1 MSQVRKPIPKTQKQ
15 LGNEQVTPTYQPA
28 GNPNNFNPTPKD
40 NRALNTSFKDDTV
53 KPFSVG
59 IQDID
64 EAVFYYFQN
73 VIQPSVIQNGTR
85 LNVPVIYGS
94 PEKWKSFQKDGYYRD
109 QKGRIMAPLIMF
121 KRTDITKNRAI
132 ANKLDANYPN
142 NFGVFTKQYTQRNA
156 YDNFKVLTNRIPQK
170 EYYAIVM
177 PDYLTV
183 TYEVAVF
190 TYYVE
195 QLNKIVEAMEYASD
209 AYWGNPDRYQFKA
222 MIDSFGFQTE
232 MTQEDERVVKSTFS
246 IKLNGYIIPEILQKD
261 ITALQKFSNK
271 TKIIFS
277 VEASSIDAI
286 YEGNIVGDRIITTDP
301 ARQRKSTF
309 VTTDGESN
317 GEASIGGISNKEAQN
332 RSTAIG

>member
-1 MSQVRKPIPKTQKQ
+1 MTQVRKPIPKTQKQ
-15 LGNEQVTPTYQPA
+15 LSNEQITPYSSQE
-28 GNPNNFNPTPKD
+28 GNPNNFIQTPQN
-40 NRALNTSFKDDTV
+40 NRALNTTFKGDTV

-73 VIQPSVIQNGTR
+73 VIQPSVIQNGAR

-94 PEKWKSFQKDGYYRD
+94 PEKWKSYQKDGYYRD
-109 QKGRIMAPLIMF
+109 QKGKIMAPLIMF
-121 KRTDITKNRAI
+121 KRTDITKNRTI

-142 NFGVFTKQYTQRNA
+142 NFGVFTKQYTQRNS

-170 EYYAIVM
+170 QYYAIVM

-183 TYEVAVF
+183 TYECAVF

-209 AYWGNPDRYQFKA
+209 SYWGNPQRYQFKS

-232 MTQEDERVVKSTFS
+232 LAQDDERIVRSTFN
-246 IKLNGYIIPEILQKD
+246 IRLNGYIIPEILQKD
-261 ITALQKFSNK
+261 ITALKKFSNK

-277 VEASSIDAI
+277 VEATDNTMIF
-286 YEGNIVGDRIITTDP
+286 EGNVVGDRIIFET
-301 ARQRKSTF
+301 
-309 VTTDGESN
+309 
-317 GEASIGGISNKEAQN
+317 ASEKETQN

>member
-1 MSQVRKPIPKTQKQ
+1 MTQIRKPIPKTQKQ
-15 LGNEQVTPTYQPA
+15 LGNEQVTPTYQQA
-28 GNPNNFNPTPKD
+28 GNPNNFDATPQN
-40 NRALNTSFKDDTV
+40 NRALNTSFKGDTV

-73 VIQPSVIQNGTR
+73 VIQPSVIQNGAR

-109 QKGRIMAPLIMF
+109 QKGKIMAPLIMF
-121 KRTDITKNRAI
+121 KRTDIAKNRTI

-142 NFGVFTKQYTQRNA
+142 NFGVFTKQYTQRNS

-170 EYYAIVM
+170 QFYAVVM

-190 TYYVE
+190 TYYAE
-195 QLNKIVEAMEYASD
+195 QLNKIVESMEYASD
-209 AYWGNPDRYQFKA
+209 AYWGNPQRYQFKA

-232 MTQEDERVVKSTFS
+232 LTQDDERIVRSTFNVK
-246 IKLNGYIIPEILQKD
+246 INGYIIPEILQKD
-261 ITALQKFSNK
+261 ITALKKFSNK

-277 VEASSIDAI
+277 VEATDNTMIF
-286 YEGNIVGDRIITTDP
+286 EGSVEGDRIVFET
-301 ARQRKSTF
+301 
-309 VTTDGESN
+309 
-317 GEASIGGISNKEAQN
+317 ASEKETKN

>member
-1 MSQVRKPIPKTQKQ
+1 MTQVRKPIPKTQKQ
-15 LGNEQVTPTYQPA
+15 LGNEQVTPTYQQA
-28 GNPNNFNPTPKD
+28 GNPNNFNQTPQN
-40 NRALNTSFKDDTV
+40 NRALNTSFKGDTV

-73 VIQPSVIQNGTR
+73 VIQPSVMQNGAR

-109 QKGRIMAPLIMF
+109 QKGKIMAPLIMF
-121 KRTDITKNRAI
+121 KRTDITKNRQI

-142 NFGVFTKQYTQRNA
+142 NFGVFTKKYTQRNS
-156 YDNFKVLTNRIPQK
+156 YDNFKVLNNRIPQQ

-183 TYEVAVF
+183 TYECAVF

-209 AYWGNPDRYQFKA
+209 AYWGNPQRYQFKA

-232 MTQEDERVVKSTFS
+232 LAQDDERIVRSTFS

-261 ITALQKFSNK
+261 ITALKKFSNK

-277 VEASSIDAI
+277 VEATDNAMIF
-286 YEGNIVGDRIITTDP
+286 EGNVEGDRIVFET
-301 ARQRKSTF
+301 
-309 VTTDGESN
+309 
-317 GEASIGGISNKEAQN
+317 ASEKETQN